1 MLRILLITLLVLLF
15 VAVLFVAFSF
25 PARLKIEDVIYR
37 LALYLM
43 NHRAP

>member
-1 MLRILLITLLVLLF
+1 MLRILLIILLILLLT
-15 VAVLFVAFSF
+15 VVLFVAFSL
-25 PARLKIEDVIYR
+25 PARIKIEDLIYQ